1 MERETKFYLVDA
13 FTSTRFQGNPAG
25 VVISSRPLTEPEM
38 FDVAAEVHLETA
50 FLWPVVNARGQQRG
64 GLPAAYSIC
73 YYTHLA
79 RIPLCGH
86 DTIATGVVLA
96 HRGELAAPGT
106 RVEDTQFGMPGGS
119 PAMSRSTSPS
129 QSASTGWRRGGEGD
143 IPSRIVFKSDIGDLP
158 IEIMP
163 DGAVMMRQ
171 GLPQYADE
179 CDASAVLMAMGLS
192 SSRLTDHPIR
202 VVSTGTPFLFVG
214 VDSTR
219 SVDMLTPDM
228 PALKNAISNL
238 PGSTVAGVYVWAD
251 DRLGRTQTIYARC
264 FAPGAGLNEDPVT
277 GSASGA
283 LGAHLFDLGLV
294 RGAVDGTV
302 SVQTT
307 QGRAMGRPGHA
318 HVTLIAADRR
328 VNSVS
333 VSGHAVIVGEGTLY
347 L

>member
-50 FLWPVVNARGQQRG
+50 FLWPFVNPRAQQRG
-64 GLPAAYSIC
+64 GLSATYSIC

-106 RVEDTQFGMPGGS
+106 
-119 PAMSRSTSPS
+119 SRDP
-129 QSASTGWRRGGEGD
+129 D
-143 IPSRIVFKSDIGDLP
+143 IPSRMVFKSDIGDLP

-163 DGAVMMRQ
+163 DGAIAMRQ
-171 GLPQYADE
+171 GLPQYAEE

-192 SSRLTDHPIR
+192 SSRLTNHPIR

-219 SVDMLTPDM
+219 SVDILTPDM
-228 PALKNAISNL
+228 PALTKAVANL
-238 PGSTVAGVYVWAD
+238 SDTAVAGVYVWAD
-251 DRLGRTQTIYARC
+251 DRLGRTQTIYGRC

-283 LGAHLFDLGLV
+283 LGSHLFDLGLV

-302 SVQTT
+302 SIQTT
-307 QGRAMGRPGHA
+307 QGRAMGRPGHV

-347 L
+347 I

>member
-1 MERETKFYLVDA
+1 MKSFRLMRGNRPLERETKFYLVDA
-13 FTSTRFQGNPAG
+13 FTNTRFQGNPAG

-50 FLWPVVNARGQQRG
+50 FLWPAVNTRAQQRG
-64 GLPAAYSIC
+64 GFAAAYSIC

-96 HRGELAAPGT
+96 HRGELAAAGT
-106 RVEDTQFGMPGGS
+106 SSDPN
-119 PAMSRSTSPS
+119 
-129 QSASTGWRRGGEGD
+129 

-163 DGAVMMRQ
+163 DGAIAMRQ
-171 GLPQYADE
+171 GLPQYEEE
-179 CDASAVLMAMGLS
+179 CDASAVLMALGIS
-192 SSRLTDHPIR
+192 SSKLTDHPIR

-214 VDSTR
+214 VDNVR
-219 SVDMLTPDM
+219 SVDTLSPDM
-228 PALKNAISNL
+228 PALTQAIKNLSPSA
-238 PGSTVAGVYVWAD
+238 VAGAYVWAD
-251 DRLGRTQTIYARC
+251 DRLGRTQTIYGRC

-283 LGAHLFDLGLV
+283 LATHLFDLNMI
-294 RGAVDGTV
+294 RGTVDGTA
-302 SVQTT
+302 SIQTT

-318 HVTLIAADRR
+318 HVTLIVADRR
-328 VNSVS
+328 INSVS

>member
-13 FTSTRFQGNPAG
+13 FTTTRFQGNPAG
-25 VVISSRPLTEPEM
+25 VVISSRPLSEPEM

-50 FLWPVVNARGQQRG
+50 FLWPVVNTRAQQRG
-64 GLPAAYSIC
+64 GLTATYSIC

-96 HRGELAAPGT
+96 HRSEIAAPGT
-106 RVEDTQFGMPGGS
+106 ARDSE
-119 PAMSRSTSPS
+119 
-129 QSASTGWRRGGEGD
+129 
-143 IPSRIVFKSDIGDLP
+143 IPSRTVFKSDIGDLP
-158 IEIMP
+158 IEILP
-163 DGAVMMRQ
+163 DGSIMMRQ
-171 GLPQYADE
+171 GLPQYAEE
-179 CDASAVLMAMGLS
+179 CDASAVLMALGVA

-219 SVDMLTPDM
+219 SVDTLTPDM
-228 PALKNAISNL
+228 SALKEAIASL
-238 PGSTVAGVYVWAD
+238 PGPVVAGVYVWAD
-251 DRLGRTQTIYARC
+251 DRLGRTQTIYSRC

-302 SVQTT
+302 SIQTT

-328 VNSVS
+328 VHSVS